1 MKVTL
6 PELVVAGQA
15 RKGRVVATA
24 NGGMNAEL
32 FGKCLELCMFPCHP
46 LMSPT
51 EQCAFFWDGDESHM
65 LRGEKSREHKERGA
79 IIIPPKPN
87 TTTDTAGCGLV
98 SFPVVRVV
106 VIARFVIFLLQWNFL
121 NTQWLCVD
129 VFSFFL
135 SFPPPLFR
143 PHPYFRNHPDPY
155 IFILNPRIFLPFFFS
170 ARSSSGCGQTA
181 PPGSA

>member
-1 MKVTL
+1 LVMGSIANGDPYIPMVIVRSSKLGKEHTYSIVEDNDGSPMKVTL

-15 RKGRVVATA
+15 RKGYVVATA

-32 FGKCLELCMFPCHP
+32 FEKYLELCIFPCHP

-65 LRGEKSREHKERGA
+65 LRGEKLREYKERGA

-87 TTTDTAGCGLV
+87 TTTDTAGCDLV

-106 VIARFVIFLLQWNFL
+106 VIARFVIFLLQ
-121 NTQWLCVD
+121 
-129 VFSFFL
+129 
-135 SFPPPLFR
+135 
-143 PHPYFRNHPDPY
+143 
-155 IFILNPRIFLPFFFS
+155 
-170 ARSSSGCGQTA
+170 
-181 PPGSA
+181 